1 MKQSH
6 TRNFAII
13 AHIDHGKS
21 TLADQIM
28 ALTQTVSA
36 REQHAKL
43 LDDMTV
49 EQAHGVPVKARTVR
63 NYYQADDGQEY
74 EYNLID
80 TPGHVDFNYEV
91 AKSLAATEGAILLVD
106 ATQGVQ
112 AQTIANYRIA
122 KQRQLALIPVLNK
135 VDLPSADIDAALAQ
149 LNDLDSAFTPE
160 QVLQIS
166 AKTGQDV
173 PAVLEAIKQRLPA
186 PQGDLHQPLKA
197 LVFDSLYDPYQGVI
211 AYVRLIDGQLK
222 SQQALR
228 LMQGQQDFNGKAIG
242 VFAPQMHPQESL
254 SAGDVGYVV
263 TGIKDPRKVRVG
275 DTLTSVATPTQRPL
289 AGYQPAKSMVFA
301 GLYPK
306 NNDYPTLKEA
316 VQKLNLNDP
325 SFTYVEERS
334 EALGVGFRC
343 GFLGTFHLQI
353 IRERLHDEYG
363 VDVLT
368 TAPNVTYHVTL
379 TNGQQVIVNNPVQF
393 PAFSLIKEVTEPFM
407 KAEITM
413 PADNLNAVLKLAE
426 QHKGTLIDL
435 ANSGDLIVAS
445 LKIPLSEIAYHFFS
459 ELKSVSHGFAS
470 LSTAFMANEVSD
482 LVKVE
487 VDINYAPV
495 DALTFIVHREDAPNM
510 TQQLVANLKTTVPR
524 QLYPTPVQARVEGK
538 VIARVDVPPL
548 RKNAAVNGERHST
561 SKKAA
566 LLRRQSANKRR
577 ASKNMIKLPQSVFN
591 AILSL

>member
-1 MKQSH
+1 M
-6 TRNFAII
+6 
-13 AHIDHGKS
+13 
-21 TLADQIM
+21 
-28 ALTQTVSA
+28 
-36 REQHAKL
+36 
-43 LDDMTV
+43 
-49 EQAHGVPVKARTVR
+49 
-63 NYYQADDGQEY
+63 
-74 EYNLID
+74 
-80 TPGHVDFNYEV
+80 
-91 AKSLAATEGAILLVD
+91 
-106 ATQGVQ
+106 
-112 AQTIANYRIA
+112 
-122 KQRQLALIPVLNK
+122 
-135 VDLPSADIDAALAQ
+135 
-149 LNDLDSAFTPE
+149 
-160 QVLQIS
+160 
-166 AKTGQDV
+166 
-173 PAVLEAIKQRLPA
+173 
-186 PQGDLHQPLKA
+186 
-197 LVFDSLYDPYQGVI
+197 
-211 AYVRLIDGQLK
+211 
-222 SQQALR
+222 
-228 LMQGQQDFNGKAIG
+228 
-242 VFAPQMHPQESL
+242 
-254 SAGDVGYVV
+254 
-263 TGIKDPRKVRVG
+263 
-275 DTLTSVATPTQRPL
+275 
-289 AGYQPAKSMVFA
+289 
-301 GLYPK
+301 
-306 NNDYPTLKEA
+306 
-316 VQKLNLNDP
+316 NLNDP

-368 TAPNVTYHVTL
+368 TAPNVTYHVSL
-379 TNGQQVIVNNPVQF
+379 TNGQQMIVNNPVQF

-548 RKNAAVNGERHST
+548 RKNAAVNGEQHST

-577 ASKNMIKLPQSVFN
+577 ASKNTIKLPQSVFN

>member
-6 TRNFAII
+6 IRNFAII

-36 REQHAKL
+36 REQHAQL

-49 EQAHGVPVKARTVR
+49 EQAHGVTVKARTVR

-122 KQRQLALIPVLNK
+122 KQRQLTLIPVLNK

-166 AKTGQDV
+166 AKTGQGV

-228 LMQGQQDFNGKAIG
+228 LMQGQQNFNGKTIG
-242 VFAPQMHPQESL
+242 VFVPQMHPQESL

-306 NNDYPTLKEA
+306 NNDYPALKEA

-413 PADNLNAVLKLAE
+413 PADNLNAVLKLGE

-470 LSTAFMANEVSD
+470 LSTAFMANEASD

-548 RKNAAVNGERHST
+548 RKNAAVNGEQHST

-577 ASKNMIKLPQSVFN
+577 ASKNTIKLPQSVFN